1 MNASIVFCIAFAV
14 TAAACAVLAWLAGFN
29 AWLAGFNFDH
39 RGPIVALCTL
49 GSLIVSGAIGLA
61 AADAFDETRTL

>member
-29 AWLAGFNFDH
+29 FDH
-39 RGPIVALCTL
+39 RSPLVALCTL

-61 AADAFDETRTL
+61 AADAFEEAQALLRDL